1 MNIVKKILA
10 GCVACIFAFFAIMAV
25 YLAQIPNPDS
35 PITEWPRYGVLMSMG
50 ALYSGLA
57 FLFGLVAT
65 NK

>member
-10 GCVACIFAFFAIMAV
+10 GCVACIFAFLAIMAL

-35 PITEWPRYGVLMSMG
+35 PITEWPRYGILMSMS
-50 ALYSGLA
+50 ALYGFLA
-57 FLFGLVAT
+57 FLFGLIAT